1 MIKIILPAYDL
12 EQAIEIRDRIRG
24 IVLRDS
30 ERVTITDGGVQISTN
45 DPVRV
50 CKELQSDGFF

>member
-12 EQAIEIRDRIRG
+12 DQAIEIRDRVCG
-24 IVLRDS
+24 LVLRD
-30 ERVTITDGGVQISTN
+30 ERVTITDGGVQITTN